1 MTKIQ
6 MSFAMSPYPRS
17 RPVLDGRVMAD
28 GIDFICHSLTTT
40 ELFWRQL
47 RFQEFD
53 VSEMSLS
60 SFVMIMAAGNQDW
73 IGLPV
78 FPQRRFFHV
87 MGYARKDSGIRSPA
101 DYKGRRIGVLE
112 FQMTGALWVRGAM
125 KHEFGCNQEDVD
137 WWMEFTPEH
146 SHGGATGFT
155 PPKGTIINQIPHD
168 KNIGSMLVSGELD
181 ATCLYFGTPPN
192 MIDRTTIDITRHPD
206 IVPVFSDP
214 GAESIRYFQK
224 TGIFPINHMMV
235 LRRSLHE
242 KYPWAA
248 LSIYK
253 AMSQAAAIA
262 DRERVEHMQHHLM
275 IGAVPPSYRA
285 AIGAPV
291 IHYGIKANRRTLEQ
305 ACDYSYEQG
314 LTPRR
319 MAVDSLFAATTL
331 SE

>member
-1 MTKIQ
+1 MTKVE

-17 RPVLDGRVMAD
+17 RPVLDERVKAD
-28 GIDFICHSLTTT
+28 GIDFICHTLTTT

-60 SFVMIMAAGNQDW
+60 SFLMITAAGNRDW
-73 IGLPV
+73 VGLPV
-78 FPQRRFFHV
+78 FPQRRIFHV

-101 DYKGRRIGVLE
+101 DYKGRRVGVPE

-125 KHEFGCNQEDVD
+125 KHEFGCAQEDVE
-137 WWMEFTPEH
+137 WWMEYTPEH
-146 SHGGATGFT
+146 SHGGAVGFS
-155 PPKGTIINQIPHD
+155 PPKGTTIHQIPHE
-168 KNIGSMLVSGELD
+168 KNIGSMLVSGELE

-214 GAESIRYFQK
+214 DAESVRYFEK
-224 TGIFPINHMMV
+224 TGILPINHMMV

-253 AMSQAAAIA
+253 AMNQAAALA
-262 DRERVEHMQHHLM
+262 DRERLEHMQHHLM
-275 IGAVPPSYRA
+275 IGAVPPSLRT
-285 AIGAPV
+285 AIRNPV
-291 IHYGIKANRRTLEQ
+291 IRYGLKANRRTLEL
-305 ACDYSYEQG
+305 ACDYSHEQG

-319 MAVDSLFAATTL
+319 IEVESLFASTTL
-331 SE
+331 DE